1 MGLQIA
7 QSPTNDVLPFLGI
20 RIFILS
26 ELVRAAT
33 GKTPW
38 KHFFISSGILALAMI
53 LGIGMNSQRL
63 LANSEY
69 VKETVR
75 GKQILKSEHN
85 AADNDGMKKQEILN
99 WSYGKLRNLELIH
112 SKSNGRS
119 KR

>member
-7 QSPTNDVLPFLGI
+7 ANHPQMTYYLFLALG
-20 RIFILS
+20 FLFLS

-85 AADNDGMKKQEILN
+85 AADNDGMKNK
-99 WSYGKLRNLELIH
+99 KF
-112 SKSNGRS
+112 
-119 KR
+119 